1 MKKAMLGLMLAAA
14 VTVGAAPN
22 VAQLNKDIAQ
32 VNKEIA
38 AATKKKL
45 SGAAEV
51 EKGYEK
57 LFALLKEAGRPVP
70 FDQAM
75 ARIQY
80 LSEFDL
86 KPVAELRKEADA
98 VLGEALAHL
107 ERIKERDRESLPF
120 RWLAKRAGLFYGAD
134 FEQYRSAAEQRAG
147 NDVAKRLHYYAAFPD
162 GARLMK
168 DAALTDVV
176 RATDAF
182 KLLDKVDFAAKE
194 QLLEKVLK
202 QSGLEP
208 GQKESAL
215 ENYVRLEKSGFPRN
229 WIGEVP
235 KRFNGTTWP
244 SNVDPV
250 CYKKATDAQRE
261 LIALTPADKENEKL
275 LAARW
280 LELMKINYTAL
291 RTDDVRVTGAALEK
305 ALPEAKELWEVRATG
320 YLAASAYYDEE
331 YERAYEL
338 FHKHAVADYKGT
350 TRASAQEWWPIAEPY
365 VRACI
370 AMGQYDEAYLVST
383 EITNGVIDSW
393 EFWHKTQYKMKFAEL
408 AKLCKPETLE
418 AAKAAANKK

>member
-1 MKKAMLGLMLAAA
+1 MKKVTLGLMLAAA

-107 ERIKERDRESLPF
+107 ERIKERDRESMPF

-134 FEQYRSAAEQRAG
+134 FEQYRSVAEQRAG

-162 GARLMK
+162 GACLMK

-182 KLLDKVDFAAKE
+182 KLLDKVDFAVKE

-208 GQKESAL
+208 NQKASAL
-215 ENYVRLEKSGFPRN
+215 ENYVRLEKSGFSRN

-275 LAARW
+275 LATRW

-291 RTDDVRVTGAALEK
+291 RTDDVRTTGAALEK

-331 YERAYEL
+331 YEQAYEL
-338 FHKHAVADYKGT
+338 FHKYAVAEYKGT

-365 VRACI
+365 VRTCV
-370 AMGQYDEAYLVST
+370 AMGQYDEAYLLST

-418 AAKAAANKK
+418 AVKAAAKKK